1 MFQKQHTNTPCLLH
15 QYLCWI
21 RFIVTVHGFWEHT
34 DGIGEYYKESFKVI
48 EMIKLTMTKLKK
60 NTVLKK
66 NILKMDYDE
75 RDKYRENYSHD

>member
-1 MFQKQHTNTPCLLH
+1 
-15 QYLCWI
+15 
-21 RFIVTVHGFWEHT
+21 
-34 DGIGEYYKESFKVI
+34 
-48 EMIKLTMTKLKK
+48 MTKLKK